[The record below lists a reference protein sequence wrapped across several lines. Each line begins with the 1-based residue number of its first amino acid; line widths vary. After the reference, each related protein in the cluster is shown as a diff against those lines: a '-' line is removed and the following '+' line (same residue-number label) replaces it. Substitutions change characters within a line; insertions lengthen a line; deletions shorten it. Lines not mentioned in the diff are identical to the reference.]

1 MKATILPYKL
11 LSCITKGYVMGNK
24 KKSEGLDP
32 NNGGAP
38 LLDDQS
44 LFSGRIFL
52 MLFYIN
58 QFCKFGVE
66 SRQSDFCY

>member
-1 MKATILPYKL
+1 
-11 LSCITKGYVMGNK
+11 MGNK